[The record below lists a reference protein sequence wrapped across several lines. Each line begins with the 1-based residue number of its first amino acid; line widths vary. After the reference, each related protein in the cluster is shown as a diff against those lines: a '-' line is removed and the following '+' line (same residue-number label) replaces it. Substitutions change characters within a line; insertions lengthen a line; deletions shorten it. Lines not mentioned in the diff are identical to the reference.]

1 MPSDEL
7 TNNSC
12 SGSSRNNYSNTN
24 GVKRY
29 IEKQLGE
36 SQGNT
41 STKPLPINNNNG
53 ANMIMEYQHDDYIK
67 FRKETQLPSIPVVMR
82 HPHVV
87 SSVKQYRTE
96 DQQQQLTQPFIS
108 EAFIP
113 MTPNVTKPTR
123 KRRRPPFS
131 YSSLITQAILE
142 AENERMTLRQIYDWI
157 VQKYPSLYNAT
168 DIGWQNTIRHNLSL
182 NRCFKKL
189 PKSDSDIS
197 AKGKGG
203 YWTID
208 PNHMAKFKNGA
219 FARGSSS
226 SLRRKQS
233 NCTTKTP
240 IIANVNEQPQPTQQH
255 QSTDYPSTPLPSL
268 HYIHEHL
275 STSNSASNSPL
286 ITLSQPTTNPSPSFL
301 STQFKKS
308 NSDST
313 SLRPTDLT
321 SSSSSSASASLTV
334 MNINNILN

>member
-7 TNNSC
+7 GNNSC
-12 SGSSRNNYSNTN
+12 NGSSSNHDSNNNN
-24 GVKRY
+24 GDKRY

-36 SQGNT
+36 RRGNT
-41 STKPLPINNNNG
+41 STRSLPINNNNG
-53 ANMIMEYQHDDYIK
+53 TNIIKEYQYDDYIK
-67 FRKETQLPSIPVVMR
+67 FRRETQLPSIPVVMR

-87 SSVKQYRTE
+87 SS
-96 DQQQQLTQPFIS
+96 
-108 EAFIP
+108 
-113 MTPNVTKPTR
+113 PTR

-226 SLRRKQS
+226 SLRRKPS
-233 NCTTKTP
+233 NFITTKTEN
-240 IIANVNEQPQPTQQH
+240 IANVTEQHQPTQQQ

-275 STSNSASNSPL
+275 STSDSNAIAATHPPL
-286 ITLSQPTTNPSPSFL
+286 NTLPRPTTNPSPSFMPTQ
-301 STQFKKS
+301 STQLFKKP
-308 NSDST
+308 NCDST
-313 SLRPTDLT
+313 ALRPPDPA
-321 SSSSSSASASLTV
+321 SSSCSSASASLTV
-334 MNINNILN
+334 MNIHNILN